1 MKVKLAMLVG
11 NEALQ
16 KLVDAPMPT
25 ATSFRVAKA
34 VKEVQKELEVFEE
47 QRQALIKKY
56 GTEDS
61 DKNLEI
67 KPESKNWEKF
77 INDYNEL
84 VNEEVDL
91 NITKID
97 ASSLS
102 KVEMSAKDLLMLEWL
117 IDS

>member
-47 QRQALIKKY
+47 QRQA
-56 GTEDS
+56 
-61 DKNLEI
+61 
-67 KPESKNWEKF
+67 
-77 INDYNEL
+77 
-84 VNEEVDL
+84 
-91 NITKID
+91 
-97 ASSLS
+97 
-102 KVEMSAKDLLMLEWL
+102 
-117 IDS
+117 

>member
-61 DKNLEI
+61 DKNLEGI
-67 KPESKNWEKF
+67 HH
-77 INDYNEL
+77 
-84 VNEEVDL
+84 L
-91 NITKID
+91 NINHYRKTILLLKSQDLLVID
-97 ASSLS
+97 INFLQRMSSIQSSLND
-102 KVEMSAKDLLMLEWL
+102 KN
-117 IDS
+117 

>member
-47 QRQALIKKY
+47 QRQALLGKIF
-56 GTEDS
+56 
-61 DKNLEI
+61 EI
-67 KPESKNWEKF
+67 RILPCRFEK
-77 INDYNEL
+77 I
-84 VNEEVDL
+84 
-91 NITKID
+91 
-97 ASSLS
+97 
-102 KVEMSAKDLLMLEWL
+102 
-117 IDS
+117 